1 MSFKLSLT
9 KLETLPIGVRNKG
22 ENSRL
27 CHYCRCNSVKYYL
40 ESLGAKDE
48 FIFTTEKMVHYYCKI
63 FLIWLECLYL
73 AGMFICEMRDNN

>member
-1 MSFKLSLT
+1 MNT
-9 KLETLPIGVRNKG
+9 K
-22 ENSRL
+22 ENSNIDTIKDIATIT
-27 CHYCRCNSVKYYL
+27 YTKVY
-40 ESLGAKDE
+40 KDE